1 MNYTEKWIA
10 FSTVV
15 RKEIQRIM
23 RIWSQT
29 LLPPAVT
36 TILYFIIFGKVI
48 GSQIGLMDGY
58 PYIQYIAPGLIMLNI
73 ITSSFSNSVSS
84 FYSAKFQR
92 SIEELLVSPMSNLL
106 ILLGYMSGG
115 VFRGLIVGFIVSLI
129 ALFFTH
135 LHIYSLLAIIAVTIL
150 SSSIFS
156 LAGIINGIIA
166 NSFDDISIIP
176 TFVLTPLT
184 YLGGVF
190 YSITLLPS
198 IWQTLS
204 LVNPIVY
211 IVNTFRYGFLG
222 VSDSHLLFSYM
233 IMIFF
238 IVVLFA
244 LASYLIS
251 RSSNLRS

>member
-1 MNYTEKWIA
+1 
-10 FSTVV
+10 
-15 RKEIQRIM
+15 M

-73 ITSSFSNSVSS
+73 ITSSFSSSVSS